1 MKSTLARTQVFVAML
16 VAWIVLG
23 AVVIS
28 FTEKEPLHLYLNNFN
43 HPYFDVFFKYGT
55 HLGDGIFAAIIVAL
69 GFIYRIRYGVIGL
82 VGLISSTMI
91 TQILKRQVFEDH
103 FRPSRV
109 FEQTAELHFIDGV
122 NLHSSF
128 SFPSGHSTAA
138 FSAFLFLALIA
149 KKPLLQAVLFT
160 LGLLTAYSRVYIS
173 QHFFEDI
180 YAGSII
186 GASFTFM
193 AAALFIDQSWGE
205 KGFVELFDAKK

>member
-1 MKSTLARTQVFVAML
+1 MKSTANRIHLFVALFIAWLIFGAL
-16 VAWIVLG
+16 VIV
-23 AVVIS
+23 I
-28 FTEKEPLHLYLNNFN
+28 TEKEPLHILLNGFH
-43 HPYFDVFFKYGT
+43 HPVLDVFFKYAT

-82 VGLISSTMI
+82 VGLVSSTMI

-109 FEQTAELHFIDGV
+109 FEHSAELHFIDGV
-122 NLHSSF
+122 DLHSHF

-149 KKPLLQAVLFT
+149 KKPLLQMVFFT
-160 LGLLTAYSRVYIS
+160 LGILTAYSRVYIS

-193 AAALFIDQSWGE
+193 AATLFIDQSWGE

>member
-1 MKSTLARTQVFVAML
+1 MKSTANRIHLFVALFIAWLIFGAL
-16 VAWIVLG
+16 VIV
-23 AVVIS
+23 I
-28 FTEKEPLHLYLNNFN
+28 TEKEPLHILLNSFH
-43 HPYFDVFFKYGT
+43 HPVLDVFFKYST
-55 HLGDGIFAAIIVAL
+55 HLGDGIFAAFIVAL

-82 VGLISSTMI
+82 VGLVSSTMI